1 MSHNHKSPDLGL
13 TEKNTAFARAVVLD
27 VRRDKTMG
35 DHYQDTF
42 GGNMT
47 RASYSCCA
55 SRLWKSPP
63 IQAYAEKLR
72 EEMRERFMV
81 TVESL
86 IAELEEATKDN
97 DGLHFQIALNYG
109 GRDEI
114 VRAVKKTCEKV
125 QAGELKIDDINQEL
139 FGEMLDTHGL
149 PEPDLLIRTCNEQR
163 ISNFLLWQLAY
174 TEFYFTE
181 VPWPDFSKEELIRAV
196 EAYNHR
202 DRRFGLVK
210 EE

>member
-55 SRLWKSPP
+55 SRLWRSPV
-63 IQAYAEKLR
+63 IMEYVEKLR
-72 EEMRERFMV
+72 EEMRERFMI

-86 IAELEEATKDN
+86 I
-97 DGLHFQIALNYG
+97 
-109 GRDEI
+109 
-114 VRAVKKTCEKV
+114 
-125 QAGELKIDDINQEL
+125 
-139 FGEMLDTHGL
+139 
-149 PEPDLLIRTCNEQR
+149 
-163 ISNFLLWQLAY
+163 
-174 TEFYFTE
+174 
-181 VPWPDFSKEELIRAV
+181 EELHEIKLVALGAETPQCGAAV
-196 EAYNHR
+196 AAVLGKAKLAGLDKAIEKEAADATPVRVIIQVEDASHR
-202 DRRFGLVK
+202 
-210 EE
+210 ES

>member
-55 SRLWKSPP
+55 SRLWRSPV
-63 IQAYAEKLR
+63 IMEYVEKLR
-72 EEMRERFMV
+72 EEMRERFMI

-86 IAELEEATKDN
+86 IEELQEIKLVALGAETPQCGAAVAAVLGKAKLAGLDKAIEKEAAEATP
-97 DGLHFQIALNYG
+97 
-109 GRDEI
+109 
-114 VRAVKKTCEKV
+114 VRVIIQVEDA
-125 QAGELKIDDINQEL
+125 
-139 FGEMLDTHGL
+139 
-149 PEPDLLIRTCNEQR
+149 
-163 ISNFLLWQLAY
+163 SNR
-174 TEFYFTE
+174 E
-181 VPWPDFSKEELIRAV
+181 
-196 EAYNHR
+196 
-202 DRRFGLVK
+202 G
-210 EE
+210 

>member
-86 IAELEEATKDN
+86 TAELEEARQAALSAETPQCGSAVSATMGKAKLYGLDKQVVELTGKD
-97 DGLHFQIALNYG
+97 G
-109 GRDEI
+109 GPLIFEKIERVI
-114 VRAVKKTCEKV
+114 VS
-125 QAGELKIDDINQEL
+125 G
-139 FGEMLDTHGL
+139 
-149 PEPDLLIRTCNEQR
+149 
-163 ISNFLLWQLAY
+163 
-174 TEFYFTE
+174 
-181 VPWPDFSKEELIRAV
+181 
-196 EAYNHR
+196 
-202 DRRFGLVK
+202 
-210 EE
+210 

>member
-72 EEMRERFMV
+72 EEMRERFMI

-86 IAELEEATKDN
+86 IEELQEIKLVALGAETPQCGAAVAAVLGKAKLAGLDKAIEKEAAEATP
-97 DGLHFQIALNYG
+97 
-109 GRDEI
+109 
-114 VRAVKKTCEKV
+114 VRVIIQVEDA
-125 QAGELKIDDINQEL
+125 
-139 FGEMLDTHGL
+139 
-149 PEPDLLIRTCNEQR
+149 
-163 ISNFLLWQLAY
+163 SNR
-174 TEFYFTE
+174 E
-181 VPWPDFSKEELIRAV
+181 
-196 EAYNHR
+196 
-202 DRRFGLVK
+202 G
-210 EE
+210 

>member
-55 SRLWKSPP
+55 SRLWRSPV
-63 IQAYAEKLR
+63 IMEYVEKLR
-72 EEMRERFMV
+72 EEMRERFMI

-86 IAELEEATKDN
+86 IEELQEIK
-97 DGLHFQIALNYG
+97 LIALG
-109 GRDEI
+109 AETPQCGAAVSAVLGKAKLAGLDKAVEEKIKIDGARTVTI
-114 VRAVKKTCEKV
+114 VRAVRPS
-125 QAGELKIDDINQEL
+125 DDE
-139 FGEMLDTHGL
+139 D
-149 PEPDLLIRTCNEQR
+149 
-163 ISNFLLWQLAY
+163 A
-174 TEFYFTE
+174 
-181 VPWPDFSKEELIRAV
+181 
-196 EAYNHR
+196 
-202 DRRFGLVK
+202 
-210 EE
+210 

>member
-55 SRLWKSPP
+55 SRLWRSPV
-63 IQAYAEKLR
+63 IMEYVEKLR

-81 TVESL
+81 TVEDLL
-86 IAELEEATKDN
+86 IELEEARQVGIDTKSAAPMVAATMGKAKLC
-97 DGLHFQIALNYG
+97 GLDKQIIEHRGNVDQPLV
-109 GRDEI
+109 I
-114 VRAVKKTCEKV
+114 
-125 QAGELKIDDINQEL
+125 ELTPSEN
-139 FGEMLDTHGL
+139 
-149 PEPDLLIRTCNEQR
+149 
-163 ISNFLLWQLAY
+163 
-174 TEFYFTE
+174 
-181 VPWPDFSKEELIRAV
+181 
-196 EAYNHR
+196 
-202 DRRFGLVK
+202 
-210 EE
+210 

>member
-55 SRLWKSPP
+55 SRLWRSPV
-63 IQAYAEKLR
+63 IMEYVEKLR

-81 TVESL
+81 TVEDLL
-86 IAELEEATKDN
+86 IELEEARQV
-97 DGLHFQIALNYG
+97 GLKTESAGPMVAATMGKAKLAGLDKQIIEHRG
-109 GRDEI
+109 DIPVG
-114 VRAVKKTCEKV
+114 AVTIEV
-125 QAGELKIDDINQEL
+125 VSAR
-139 FGEMLDTHGL
+139 
-149 PEPDLLIRTCNEQR
+149 PEN
-163 ISNFLLWQLAY
+163 NG
-174 TEFYFTE
+174 
-181 VPWPDFSKEELIRAV
+181 
-196 EAYNHR
+196 N
-202 DRRFGLVK
+202 
-210 EE
+210 

>member
-86 IAELEEATKDN
+86 TEELEEARKAALGAENPQCGAAVSATMGKAKLY
-97 DGLHFQIALNYG
+97 GLDKQLVEHSGSIKF
-109 GRDEI
+109 
-114 VRAVKKTCEKV
+114 
-125 QAGELKIDDINQEL
+125 DDL
-139 FGEMLDTHGL
+139 
-149 PEPDLLIRTCNEQR
+149 
-163 ISNFLLWQLAY
+163 
-174 TEFYFTE
+174 TEE
-181 VPWPDFSKEELIRAV
+181 DI
-196 EAYNHR
+196 
-202 DRRFGLVK
+202 DRRIAALQRAEV
-210 EE
+210 